1 MPPYLIRLRD
11 KANVPMVY
19 VSHTAA
25 EERRI
30 ATHVV
35 MLDAGRVVASGGLE
49 LLKETDVYQ
58 PE

>member
-1 MPPYLIRLRD
+1 
-11 KANVPMVY
+11 MVY

-25 EERRI
+25 ELRQI

-35 MLDAGRVVASGGLE
+35 LLDAGRVEASGGLE
-49 LLKETDVYQ
+49 LLSETDEYG